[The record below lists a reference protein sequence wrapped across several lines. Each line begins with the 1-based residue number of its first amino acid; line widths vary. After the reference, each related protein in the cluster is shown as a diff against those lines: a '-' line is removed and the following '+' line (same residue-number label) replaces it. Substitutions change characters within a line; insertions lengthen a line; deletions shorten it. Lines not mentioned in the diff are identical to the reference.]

1 MKKIDLKMLNPI
13 KILIADDHNVMLQGL
28 KKLFSE
34 DESFDLCGTEN
45 NCNACLLALKKHQ
58 PHVLLTDITFPDG
71 DGISLFKDA
80 RVHIPE
86 IKGVC
91 LTMHR
96 EQGYVSKAYQAG
108 IHGYLP
114 KETDIDEIKRVIKGV
129 MLGHKFYD
137 PELFDF
143 SIDSQ
148 RKSSI
153 LKEKL
158 SLREIEIIQLI
169 AEGLSSKDI
178 ADKICLSPF
187 TVDTHRKNIN
197 SKLNVK
203 NVGELLKVSREEG
216 III

>member
-1 MKKIDLKMLNPI
+1 MQPI

-34 DESFDLCGTEN
+34 DNSFELCSTEN
-45 NCNACLLALKKHQ
+45 SCATALEALKKHR
-58 PHVLLTDITFPDG
+58 PDVLLTDITFPDG
-71 DGISLFKDA
+71 DGIMLFKNA
-80 RVHIPE
+80 RTHNPDLKAI
-86 IKGVC
+86 C

-96 EQGYVSKAYQAG
+96 EQGYVAKAYQAG

-129 MLGHKFYD
+129 ILGQKFYD
-137 PELFDF
+137 PGLFAF
-143 SIDSQ
+143 SMESQKEDSL
-148 RKSSI
+148 

-169 AEGLSSKDI
+169 AEGLSTKDI
-178 ADKICLSPF
+178 ADKIYLSPF

>member
-1 MKKIDLKMLNPI
+1 MTNLI

-34 DESFDLCGTEN
+34 DGDFELCATEN
-45 NCNACLLALKKHQ
+45 TCESALVAIKKHN
-58 PHVLLTDITFPDG
+58 PDVLLTDISFPDG
-71 DGISLFKDA
+71 DGITLFKNA
-80 RVHIPE
+80 RMHIPD
-86 IKGVC
+86 IKAIC

-96 EQGYVSKAYQAG
+96 EQGYVSKAFQAG

-114 KETDIDEIKRVIKGV
+114 KETDIDEIKQVMKGV
-129 MLGHKFYD
+129 VKGQKYYSPD
-137 PELFDF
+137 LFSF
-143 SIDSQ
+143 
-148 RKSSI
+148 KSDHQHESSV

-158 SLREIEIIQLI
+158 SLREIEIIELI

-178 ADKICLSPF
+178 AERIYLSPF

-203 NVGELLKVSREEG
+203 NVGELLKVAREER
-216 III
+216 ILI